1 MIYIG
6 RGFKMGSNSW
16 ANLANHDFK
25 PSSFK
30 KYLLTVYQIKLN
42 SHNWMIWMLNLLVSL
57 IL

>member
-30 KYLLTVYQIKLN
+30 KYLL
-42 SHNWMIWMLNLLVSL
+42 
-57 IL
+57 